1 MEWIKQILSQNA
13 LWTYFL
19 LYIFIQIMSCS
30 IDDLSQRAQNLMES
44 NPLIDG
50 HNDLAMQLRR
60 IYKNRLSE
68 INLRT
73 INTTRTN
80 LHKLKMG
87 HVGAQFWSAYVLC
100 SAQDK
105 DAVRL
110 ALEQIDVIKRMCK
123 EYEELEFVTSSQGI
137 ENTKKIACLIGL
149 EGGHIIDSSLAA
161 LRMFYEL
168 GARYMTL
175 THMCNTPWAET
186 SGGGTHIF
194 YQERKGLTDF
204 GTEVVREMNRIGMI
218 IDLSHTSFNT
228 SREVLAISKAPVIL
242 SHSAVFALCGI
253 ERNVP
258 DDILLSIKKN
268 RGLVMVNFHTEFIA
282 CRNTANISTLADHFD
297 YIKNLAGPDSVGI
310 GGDYDG
316 VTGFPEGLEDVSK
329 YPLLIQELLRRG
341 WQDEEIKG
349 VLRENFLRVFRQ
361 VEKVRDEQLNLR
373 PSENEIPGDELN
385 YSCRLDLRKFQQQ
398 SRKASGIQERSMS
411 AFTLTTYILSYI
423 YLLW

>member
-1 MEWIKQILSQNA
+1 MVFQNV
-13 LWTYFL
+13 LWSKFL
-19 LYIFIQIMSCS
+19 LCIFTQIISCS
-30 IDDLSQRAQNLMES
+30 IDDLSLRAKKLMES
-44 NPLIDG
+44 TPLIDG
-50 HNDLAMQLRR
+50 HNDLALQLRR
-60 IYKNRLSE
+60 IYKNRISE

-73 INTTRTN
+73 INSTRTN
-80 LHKLKMG
+80 LQKLKTG

-149 EGGHIIDSSLAA
+149 EGGHIIDSSLGT

-175 THMCNTPWAET
+175 THTCNTPWAET
-186 SGGGTHIF
+186 AGGGPHNF
-194 YQERKGLTDF
+194 YQGRKSLSEF
-204 GTEVVREMNRIGMI
+204 GTEVVKEMNRLGMI
-218 IDLSHTSFNT
+218 IDLSHTSSNT
-228 SREVLAISKAPVIL
+228 SREVLAISKAPVIF

-253 ERNVP
+253 KRNVP
-258 DDILLSIKKN
+258 DDILLDIKKN
-268 RGLVMVNFHTEFIA
+268 GGLVMVNFHTEFIS
-282 CRNTANISTLADHFD
+282 CSKYANISTLADHFD
-297 YIKNLAGPDSVGI
+297 YIKKVAGPESIGI
-310 GGDYDG
+310 GADYDG

-329 YPLLIQELLRRG
+329 YPQLIQELLIRG

-349 VLRENFLRVFRQ
+349 VLRKNFLRVFKK
-361 VEKVRDEQLNLR
+361 VEKVRDDLVTLR
-373 PSENEIPGDELN
+373 PSEVEIPEGELN

-398 SRKASGIQERSMS
+398 SKKASGVQERSMP
-411 AFTLTTYILSYI
+411 AFTLITYVMSCIYFRNYI
-423 YLLW
+423 IS